1 MGSPLRHK
9 SGVRGLGRLQGR
21 RELTMCEQAMRGA
34 GKRPLWLGSAV
45 PGGHSALPG
54 GAGPEGRQH
63 WCTAGVCQ
71 MGAVRTK

>member
-21 RELTMCEQAMRGA
+21 RELTMCEQAMWGA

-45 PGGHSALPG
+45 PGATLHSLGVQARRG
-54 GAGPEGRQH
+54 GS
-63 WCTAGVCQ
+63 T
-71 MGAVRTK
+71 GAPLGFVRWGQ